1 MSVAAAHHLKL
12 DGVSFSY
19 PDRRVLTDISFT
31 VPAGRVIG
39 LIGENGAG
47 KSTLLQ
53 LIAGSLTP
61 DQGVVTLPPATGFIS
76 QETELSFDSPASA
89 LIDQAVA
96 ELRAIGTRIEE
107 LSACLEEPGAAD
119 EFDAALAR
127 AEESGV
133 WELDS
138 RIATV
143 LAGLGLAG
151 VSPATELGA
160 MSGGQRRRFALA
172 ALLLRPVDALV
183 LDEPTNHLDDA
194 AVDFLLAEL
203 RAHRGPVLVA
213 SHDRYFLDQ
222 VADGL
227 VDLDPAL
234 GPEGGA
240 GDPLRQGSFYG
251 GAFSEYLLAREEAR
265 HRWVLGHA
273 AQEQERERLRTQTS
287 QGESDIFHSSVA
299 KSEARI
305 TKKFY
310 ADRAAKTL
318 GNRLRSAR
326 NRLAELERNQIPA
339 PPERLRFHGIPPHQD
354 LAALGVPVVVAK
366 GLAVAGRLRPVD
378 LKLQPGEHLL
388 IEGPNGTGKST
399 FLSLVEGTLQP
410 SAGELLIPPEVQ
422 VARLAQ
428 DDHWSDLGRSAAE
441 VFAAAR
447 TGSGRGPG
455 PDLVEM
461 GLLDEES
468 VARPIG
474 ALSLGQRRRVSLGI
488 ILASPPDL
496 LLLDEP
502 TNHLSLAVAEE
513 LEQALL
519 GFPGTLIL
527 ATHDRW
533 IRRRWE
539 KHDRGRVL
547 TLDPGAGP
555 AAVTGETP
563 WG

>member
-1 MSVAAAHHLKL
+1 MSVSSSHHLKL
-12 DGVSFSY
+12 DGISFSY
-19 PDRRVLTDISFT
+19 PDRRVLTDINFS

-47 KSTLLQ
+47 KSTLLH
-53 LIAGSLTP
+53 LIDGTLTP
-61 DQGVVTLPPATGFIS
+61 DGGVITTPPTTGFIA
-76 QETELSFDSPASA
+76 QETELPFDSPASG
-89 LIDQAVA
+89 LIEQAVA
-96 ELRAIGTRIEE
+96 ELRAIETRIEE
-107 LSACLEEPGAAD
+107 LAARLEEPGAAD

-127 AEESGV
+127 AEESGL

-138 RIATV
+138 RISTI
-143 LAGLGLAG
+143 LAGLGLAE
-151 VSPATELGA
+151 VDPATELGA

-194 AVDFLLAEL
+194 AVDFLIAEL
-203 RAHRGPVLVA
+203 RSYRGPVLVA
-213 SHDRYFLDQ
+213 SHDRHFLDQ

-240 GDPLRQGSFYG
+240 GDPLRQGSVYG
-251 GAFSEYLLAREEAR
+251 GAFSEYLAAREDAR
-265 HRWVLGHA
+265 RRWADDYA
-273 AQEQERERLRTQTS
+273 AQEQERERLGS
-287 QGESDIFHSSVA
+287 KAGQGESDIFHSSA
-299 KSEARI
+299 PKSESRI
-305 TKKFY
+305 SQKFY

-326 NRLAELERNQIPA
+326 NRLADLERNQIPA
-339 PPERLRFHGIPPHQD
+339 PPERLRFHGIPPHQN
-354 LAALGVPVVVAK
+354 LAALGVPMVVA
-366 GLAVAGRLRPVD
+366 GELTLEGRLSPLD

-399 FLSLVEGTLQP
+399 FLSLLEGRLEPT
-410 SAGELLIPPEVQ
+410 SGELLIPEEVQ
-422 VARLAQ
+422 ISRLAQ
-428 DDHWSDLGRSAAE
+428 DDQWPDLSLTPAEIFTAAQDAAQ
-441 VFAAAR
+441 AAAQN
-447 TGSGRGPG
+447 TQKAGAAAQS
-455 PDLVEM
+455 PDLVGM

-468 VARPIG
+468 VHRPIG

-502 TNHLSLAVAEE
+502 TNHLSLALAEE

-519 GFPGTLIL
+519 EFPGTLIL

-539 KHDRGRVL
+539 KHERGRIL
-547 TLDPGAGP
+547 TLQS
-555 AAVTGETP
+555 V
-563 WG
+563 

>member
-1 MSVAAAHHLKL
+1 MPSSASHHLKL
-12 DGVSFSY
+12 DGLSFSY
-19 PDRRVLTDISFT
+19 PGRRVLTDISFT
-31 VPAGRVIG
+31 VPATKVIG

-53 LIAGSLTP
+53 LIAGYLEPDLGEITTP
-61 DQGVVTLPPATGFIS
+61 PTTGFIS

-96 ELRAIGTRIEE
+96 ELRAIESQIEE
-107 LSACLEEPGAAD
+107 LAADLEAPGAAD
-119 EFDAALAR
+119 AFDNALAR
-127 AEESGV
+127 AEEAGV

-143 LAGLGLAG
+143 LAGLGLAQLD
-151 VSPATELGA
+151 PATTLGE

-183 LDEPTNHLDDA
+183 LDEPTNHLDDD
-194 AVDFLLAEL
+194 AVDFLIGEL
-203 RAHRGPVLVA
+203 RSFPGPVLVA
-213 SHDRYFLDQ
+213 SHDRHFLDEA
-222 VADGL
+222 VDGL

-240 GDPLRQGSFYG
+240 GDPLRQGAVYG
-251 GAFSEYLLAREEAR
+251 GAFSEYLATREDARR
-265 HRWVLGHA
+265 RWASDFA
-273 AQEQERERLRTQTS
+273 AQEFERERLEGQTG
-287 QGESDIFHSSVA
+287 QGEADIFHSTES
-299 KSEARI
+299 KSEAKI

-310 ADRAAKTL
+310 GDRAAKTL

-326 NRLAELERNQIPA
+326 NRLEALERSEIPA
-339 PPERLRFHGIPPHQD
+339 PPERLRFHGIPPHPE
-354 LAALGVPVVVAK
+354 LTALGVPAVVAK
-366 GLAVAGRLRPVD
+366 EITVAGRLSPLS

-388 IEGPNGTGKST
+388 IQGPNGTGKST
-399 FLSLVEGTLQP
+399 FLLVL
-410 SAGELLIPPEVQ
+410 SAELATTDGELLVPEELSI
-422 VARLAQ
+422 ARLAQ
-428 DDHWSDLGRSAAE
+428 DDHWPDLSRSAADIY
-441 VFAAAR
+441 ASALKQSA
-447 TGSGRGPG
+447 T

-461 GLLDEES
+461 GLLDRETVE
-468 VARPIG
+468 RPIG
-474 ALSLGQRRRVSLGI
+474 ELSLGQRRRVSLGL

-502 TNHLSLAVAEE
+502 TNHLSLALAEE

-519 GFPGTLIL
+519 SFPGTLIL

-539 KHDRGRVL
+539 KHERGRML
-547 TLDPGAGP
+547 TLQPR
-555 AAVTGETP
+555 E
-563 WG
+563 